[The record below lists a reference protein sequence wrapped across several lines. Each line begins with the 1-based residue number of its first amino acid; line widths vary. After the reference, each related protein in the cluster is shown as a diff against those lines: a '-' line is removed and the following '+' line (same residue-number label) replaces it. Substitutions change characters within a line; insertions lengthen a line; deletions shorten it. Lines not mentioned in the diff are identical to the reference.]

1 MTAQRTRTGI
11 EVALGDPRVIGG
23 TRIGLLTNFTGTT
36 PDLGRTVNALV
47 AAGAPVTAVFGP
59 EHGLNG
65 SVQAG
70 QTETHACDPHTGLPM
85 FDTYLRSGGEL
96 DELVAASG
104 VDTIVFD
111 MQDLGV
117 RFYTYIWSMYDCMQ
131 SAARTGVRFVVLD
144 RPNPLG
150 GAVLSGPGL
159 DVAGYGSF
167 VGRADIHLRHGLTAG
182 ELARLFNSRDLP
194 AQGLR
199 VDLDVVRMS
208 GWDVAADFDR
218 THLSWVA
225 PSPNMPTL
233 DTAFAYCGTGLFEG
247 TNLSEGRGT
256 TRPFETIGAP
266 YIDGQLSARL
276 RGSETAGVVFREV
289 WFTPTFHK
297 YAGET
302 VRGVQLH
309 ITDRSAYDPVATA
322 LTVLDA
328 VVDLYPGQFS
338 FLPPGERT
346 DPPERGYAVDRL
358 WGSAGLREA
367 VQAGRSV
374 LALNPGTEAVEA
386 VYGDDVLL
394 YPRASAA

>member
-11 EVALGDPRVIGG
+11 EVALGDPQVIQG
-23 TRIGLLTNFTGTT
+23 TRVGLLTNFTGTT
-36 PDLGRTVNALV
+36 PDLGRTADALV
-47 AAGAPVTAVFGP
+47 AAGVPVTALFGP

-70 QTETHACDPHTGLPM
+70 QSETDALDARTGLPI
-85 FDTYLRSGGEL
+85 FDTYLRNGDEL

-150 GAVLSGPGL
+150 GAVVSGPGL

-167 VGRADIHLRHGLTAG
+167 VGRADIRLRHGLTAG
-182 ELARLFNSRDLP
+182 ELARLFAGRHLP

-199 VDLDVVRMS
+199 VDLDVVPMS
-208 GWDVAADFDR
+208 GWDAAADFDG
-218 THLSWVA
+218 THLPWVA

-256 TRPFETIGAP
+256 TRPFETLGAP
-266 YIDGQLSARL
+266 YVDERLAARL
-276 RGSETAGVVFREV
+276 RGTGAPGVLFREV

-302 VRGVQLH
+302 IRGVQLH
-309 ITDRSAYDPVATA
+309 VTDRSAYDPVATA

-328 VVDLYPGQFS
+328 VADLYPGRFA
-338 FLPPGERT
+338 FLPGEDPEPGH
-346 DPPERGYAVDRL
+346 PFDRL
-358 WGSAGLREA
+358 WGSARLREA
-367 VQAGRSV
+367 VQAGRPAS
-374 LALNPGTEAVEA
+374 ALNPGTEAVEA

-394 YPRASAA
+394 YPRGHRAPSA